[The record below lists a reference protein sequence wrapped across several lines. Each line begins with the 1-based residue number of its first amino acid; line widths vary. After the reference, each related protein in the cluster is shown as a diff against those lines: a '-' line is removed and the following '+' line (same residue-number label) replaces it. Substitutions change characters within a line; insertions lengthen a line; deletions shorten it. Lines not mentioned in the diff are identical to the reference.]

1 VQLSYEHNLC
11 ATQMDTLLGKIEG
24 INDERDSVAIL
35 LAVRELWPKI
45 KQQLS
50 HFGQGGGVC
59 N

>member
-1 VQLSYEHNLC
+1 
-11 ATQMDTLLGKIEG
+11 MDTLLAKIEG

-50 HFGQGGGVC
+50 HFGQGRGVC